1 MAMIPSPGLDVDIF
15 VTNFT
20 PTIAKNVPPPSENN
34 GLAAPKPRYAD
45 SKALSSDQYDSDDAF
60 VDLSYYTGE
69 FGDEENDISAIPLSE
84 RENYTLDLTN
94 FEGDND
100 ESLPGERQLNRKVQ
114 KQGKKL
120 REKSRK
126 LSRILD
132 AKQDSDRVVVLDGGI
147 DEDASVRELGHRH
160 ERPHSNRSDPD
171 ILPYLRDDAN
181 DSDDGSIDLGMR
193 PVSLYSPTD
202 YPRLISSPSSSRSNS
217 PPLPFATPSSSTIF
231 LDNRSSSTS
240 HLIPD
245 SSNSRTSSPPR
256 SRPASTSHPLNSLIF
271 PPTHAPVKSSP
282 LSSLPPLNT
291 STLDLF
297 SSKPTEQN
305 IPQSAISTAMTT
317 AMTEDSHYH
326 DSPSSPHARPR
337 LYIQSQ
343 EMRDMSAVSV
353 KVRPGKPKLD
363 RILHEE
369 VEMARG
375 SVVVACK
382 ILSYLFSQ

>member
-1 MAMIPSPGLDVDIF
+1 M
-15 VTNFT
+15 TNFT
-20 PTIAKNVPPPSENN
+20 PTIAKNVTPPSENDS
-34 GLAAPKPRYAD
+34 LAASKPRRAD
-45 SKALSSDQYDSDDAF
+45 SRALSLNQYDSDDAF
-60 VDLSYYTGE
+60 VDLTYYTGE
-69 FGDEENDISAIPLSE
+69 FGDEENDIGAIPLSE

-94 FEGDND
+94 FDGDND

-126 LSRILD
+126 LSRILNVN
-132 AKQDSDRVVVLDGGI
+132 QDSERVVMLDGI
-147 DEDASVRELGHRH
+147 DEDLNVRDHGRRH
-160 ERPHSNRSDPD
+160 EREHLSRSDPD
-171 ILPYLRDDAN
+171 ILAYLRDDAN

-217 PPLPFATPSSSTIF
+217 PPLPFATPSSSTIS
-231 LDNRSSSTS
+231 LGNPSPSTS
-240 HLIPD
+240 YLIPD
-245 SSNSRTSSPPR
+245 PSSTRISSPPSSHR
-256 SRPASTSHPLNSLIF
+256 SRPKSTSHPLSGLIS
-271 PPTHAPVKSSP
+271 PPTHVPVKPSP

-291 STLDLF
+291 SALDLF
-297 SSKPTEQN
+297 STKPAEQ
-305 IPQSAISTAMTT
+305 ILLQSAISSAMTT
-317 AMTEDSHYH
+317 MMTEDSHYH

-337 LYIQSQ
+337 LHIQGQ

-382 ILSYLFSQ
+382 IISCLCLIFPRNEAQ